1 MEKRIVQVDVFGDFA
16 CFTNPVAKLDRTTYD
31 VITPSAARGVLNAI
45 YSKPIEFYY
54 EIIKIEVLNK
64 IQHIDIKK
72 NELKNGRIS
81 NSTSKIQSINR
92 QDDITQKSNRYLKN
106 VYYRIIANIIKQ
118 PTWNGSINALVDQF
132 NRRVGGGKCFYQPF
146 LGTRECV
153 AYFSPV
159 DENKKP
165 IALTKDFGLSVYDIF
180 DIRKNIPL
188 TPQNKEDILNFTFY
202 HVNMIDG
209 VIDVPPYEDIIK
221 GGKKNA

>member
-54 EIIKIEVLNK
+54 EIIKIEVMNK

-106 VYYRIIANIIKQ
+106 VYYRITANMIKQ

-202 HVNMIDG
+202 RVNMING